1 MATLS
6 QDALTKLKQKTA
18 NLFGTLLSDTLLN
31 IYIQKYID
39 TGNDSAEAIKEM
51 RQTDEYKS
59 VFAGNLNPDGVTVK
73 YSEREYSQLIDGYK
87 RKIDAI
93 GINSDLIMTSERK
106 QQLVENV
113 VSPDELGTR
122 INTVYSQ
129 VLQSIPQVKEFYKR
143 NFNRDLT
150 DEEIIASAIDPKVG
164 QDIISGTISAKDV
177 IGQRVLR
184 SQIGAEA
191 LLAGTDITVEAAE
204 ALRAKGLNVE
214 TARRGFQKVRNIQQ
228 QALSQGRGVPTAQ
241 DIVAGLEI
249 GEQEELDEIINI
261 IRQTESQS
269 SVIAGATKSK
279 TGAVTGLTEYQ
290 DKAFPF

>member
-150 DEEIIASAIDPKVG
+150 DEEIIASAIDPKIG
-164 QDIISGTISAKDV
+164 EGIISGTISARDV
-177 IGQRVLR
+177 LGQRVLR

-261 IRQTESQS
+261 LRQTESQS

-279 TGAVTGLTEYQ
+279 TGAVTGLTEY
-290 DKAFPF
+290 

>member
-31 IYIQKYID
+31 IYIQKYIE
-39 TGNDSAEAIKEM
+39 TGNDSAEAIKAM

-150 DEEIIASAIDPKVG
+150 DEEIIASAIDPKIG
-164 QDIISGTISAKDV
+164 EGIISGTISARDV
-177 IGQRVLR
+177 LGQRVLR

-249 GEQEELDEIINI
+249 GEQEELDEIINF
-261 IRQTESQS
+261 IRQTETQS
-269 SVIAGATKSK
+269 SVISGATKSK
-279 TGAVTGLTEYQ
+279 TGAVTGLTEY
-290 DKAFPF
+290 

>member
-31 IYIQKYID
+31 IYIQKYIE
-39 TGNDSAEAIKEM
+39 TGNDSAEAIKAM

-150 DEEIIASAIDPKVG
+150 DEEIIASAIDPKIG
-164 QDIISGTISAKDV
+164 EGIISGTISARDV
-177 IGQRVLR
+177 LGQRVLR

-279 TGAVTGLTEYQ
+279 TGAITGLTEY
-290 DKAFPF
+290 

>member
-31 IYIQKYID
+31 IYIQKYIE
-39 TGNDSAEAIKEM
+39 TGNDSAEAIKAM

-129 VLQSIPQVKEFYKR
+129 VLQAIPQVKEFYKR

-150 DEEIIASAIDPKVG
+150 DEEIIASAIDPKIG
-164 QDIISGTISAKDV
+164 EGIISGTISARDV
-177 IGQRVLR
+177 LGQRVLR

-279 TGAVTGLTEYQ
+279 TGAVTGLTEY
-290 DKAFPF
+290 

>member
-150 DEEIIASAIDPKVG
+150 DEEIIASAIDPKIG
-164 QDIISGTISAKDV
+164 EGIISGTISARDV
-177 IGQRVLR
+177 LNQRVLR

-279 TGAVTGLTEYQ
+279 TGAVTGLTEY
-290 DKAFPF
+290 

>member
-31 IYIQKYID
+31 IYIQKYIE
-39 TGNDSAEAIKEM
+39 TGNDSAEAIKAM

-150 DEEIIASAIDPKVG
+150 DEEIIASAIAPKIG
-164 QDIISGTISAKDV
+164 EGIISGTISARDV
-177 IGQRVLR
+177 LGQRVLR

-279 TGAVTGLTEYQ
+279 TGAVTGLTEY
-290 DKAFPF
+290 

>member
-150 DEEIIASAIDPKVG
+150 DEEIIASAIDPKIG
-164 QDIISGTISAKDV
+164 EGIISGTISARDV
-177 IGQRVLR
+177 LGQRVLR

-279 TGAVTGLTEYQ
+279 TGAVTGLTEY
-290 DKAFPF
+290 

>member
-31 IYIQKYID
+31 IYIQKYIE
-39 TGNDSAEAIKEM
+39 TGNDSAEAIKAM

-164 QDIISGTISAKDV
+164 QDIISGTISARDV
-177 IGQRVLR
+177 LGQRVLR

-279 TGAVTGLTEYQ
+279 TGAVTGLTEY
-290 DKAFPF
+290 

>member
-204 ALRAKGLNVE
+204 ALRAKGLIVE

-279 TGAVTGLTEYQ
+279 TGAVTGLTEY
-290 DKAFPF
+290 

>member
-31 IYIQKYID
+31 IYIQKYIE
-39 TGNDSAEAIKEM
+39 TGNDSAEAIKAM

-150 DEEIIASAIDPKVG
+150 DEEIIASAIDPKIG
-164 QDIISGTISAKDV
+164 EGIISGTISARDV
-177 IGQRVLR
+177 LGQRVLR

-269 SVIAGATKSK
+269 SVISGATKSK
-279 TGAVTGLTEYQ
+279 TGAVTGLTEY
-290 DKAFPF
+290 

>member
-31 IYIQKYID
+31 IYIQKYIE
-39 TGNDSAEAIKEM
+39 TGNDSAEAIKAM

-150 DEEIIASAIDPKVG
+150 DEEIIASAIDPKIG
-164 QDIISGTISAKDV
+164 EGIISGTISARDV
-177 IGQRVLR
+177 LGQRVLR

-279 TGAVTGLTEYQ
+279 TGAVTGLTEY
-290 DKAFPF
+290 

>member
-1 MATLS
+1 MS
-6 QDALTKLKQKTA
+6 W
-18 NLFGTLLSDTLLN
+18 
-31 IYIQKYID
+31 IYIQKYIE
-39 TGNDSAEAIKEM
+39 TGNDSAEAIKAM

-279 TGAVTGLTEYQ
+279 TGAVTGLTEY
-290 DKAFPF
+290 

>member
-31 IYIQKYID
+31 IYIQKYIE
-39 TGNDSAEAIKEM
+39 TGNDSAEAIKAM

-129 VLQSIPQVKEFYKR
+129 VLQAIPQVKEFYKR

-150 DEEIIASAIDPKVG
+150 DEEIIASAIDPKIG
-164 QDIISGTISAKDV
+164 EGIISGTISARDV
-177 IGQRVLR
+177 LGQRVLR

-228 QALSQGRGVPTAQ
+228 QALAQGRGVPTAQ

-279 TGAVTGLTEYQ
+279 TGAVTGLTEY
-290 DKAFPF
+290 

>member
-73 YSEREYSQLIDGYK
+73 YSEREYSQLIDGFK

-129 VLQSIPQVKEFYKR
+129 VLQAIPQVKEFYKR

-150 DEEIIASAIDPKVG
+150 DEEIIASAIDPKIG
-164 QDIISGTISAKDV
+164 EGIISGTISARDV
-177 IGQRVLR
+177 LGQRVLR

-214 TARRGFQKVRNIQQ
+214 TARRGFPKVRNIQQ

-279 TGAVTGLTEYQ
+279 TGAVTGLTEY
-290 DKAFPF
+290 

>member
-31 IYIQKYID
+31 IYIQKYIE
-39 TGNDSAEAIKEM
+39 TGNDSAEAIKAM

-150 DEEIIASAIDPKVG
+150 DEEIIASAIDPKIG
-164 QDIISGTISAKDV
+164 EGIISGTISARDV
-177 IGQRVLR
+177 LGQRVLR

-214 TARRGFQKVRNIQQ
+214 TAKRGFQKVRNIQQ

-279 TGAVTGLTEYQ
+279 TGAVTGLTEY
-290 DKAFPF
+290 

>member
-129 VLQSIPQVKEFYKR
+129 VLQAIPQVKEFYKR

-150 DEEIIASAIDPKVG
+150 DEEIIASAIDPKIG
-164 QDIISGTISAKDV
+164 ESIISGTISARDV
-177 IGQRVLR
+177 LGQRVLR

-261 IRQTESQS
+261 LRQTESQS

-279 TGAVTGLTEYQ
+279 TGAVTGLTEY
-290 DKAFPF
+290 

>member
-1 MATLS
+1 M
-6 QDALTKLKQKTA
+6 
-18 NLFGTLLSDTLLN
+18 N
-31 IYIQKYID
+31 
-39 TGNDSAEAIKEM
+39 
-51 RQTDEYKS
+51 
-59 VFAGNLNPDGVTVK
+59 
-73 YSEREYSQLIDGYK
+73 
-87 RKIDAI
+87 
-93 GINSDLIMTSERK
+93 
-106 QQLVENV
+106 
-113 VSPDELGTR
+113 
-122 INTVYSQ
+122 
-129 VLQSIPQVKEFYKR
+129 
-143 NFNRDLT
+143 
-150 DEEIIASAIDPKVG
+150 
-164 QDIISGTISAKDV
+164 
-177 IGQRVLR
+177 QRVLR

-279 TGAVTGLTEYQ
+279 TGAVTGLTEY
-290 DKAFPF
+290 

>member
-31 IYIQKYID
+31 IYIQKYIE
-39 TGNDSAEAIKEM
+39 TGNDSAEAIKAM

-150 DEEIIASAIDPKVG
+150 DEEIIASAIDPKIG
-164 QDIISGTISAKDV
+164 EGIISGTISARDV
-177 IGQRVLR
+177 LGQRVLR

-249 GEQEELDEIINI
+249 GEQEELDELINI

-279 TGAVTGLTEYQ
+279 TGAVTGLTEY
-290 DKAFPF
+290 

>member
-31 IYIQKYID
+31 IYIQKYIE
-39 TGNDSAEAIKEM
+39 TGNDSAEAIKAM

-150 DEEIIASAIDPKVG
+150 DEEIIASAIAPKIG
-164 QDIISGTISAKDV
+164 AGILSGTISARDV
-177 IGQRVLR
+177 LGQRVLR

-279 TGAVTGLTEYQ
+279 TGAVTGLTEY
-290 DKAFPF
+290 

>member
-279 TGAVTGLTEYQ
+279 TGAVTGLTEY
-290 DKAFPF
+290 

>member
-39 TGNDSAEAIKEM
+39 TGNDSAEAIKAM

-150 DEEIIASAIDPKVG
+150 DEEIIASAIDPKIG
-164 QDIISGTISAKDV
+164 EGIISGTISARDV
-177 IGQRVLR
+177 LGQRVLR

-279 TGAVTGLTEYQ
+279 TGAVTGLTEY
-290 DKAFPF
+290 

>member
-31 IYIQKYID
+31 IYIQKYIE
-39 TGNDSAEAIKEM
+39 TGNDSAEAIKAM

-143 NFNRDLT
+143 NFKRDLT
-150 DEEIIASAIDPKVG
+150 DEEIIASAIDPKIG
-164 QDIISGTISAKDV
+164 ESIISGTISARDV
-177 IGQRVLR
+177 LGQRVLR

-279 TGAVTGLTEYQ
+279 TGAVTGLTEY
-290 DKAFPF
+290 

>member
-31 IYIQKYID
+31 IYIQKYIE
-39 TGNDSAEAIKEM
+39 TGNDSAEAIKAM

-150 DEEIIASAIDPKVG
+150 DEEIIASAIDPKIG
-164 QDIISGTISAKDV
+164 EGIISGTISARDV
-177 IGQRVLR
+177 LGQRVLR

-204 ALRAKGLNVE
+204 APRAKGLNVE

-261 IRQTESQS
+261 IRKTESQS
-269 SVIAGATKSK
+269 SVISGATKSK
-279 TGAVTGLTEYQ
+279 TGAVTGLTEY
-290 DKAFPF
+290 

>member
-31 IYIQKYID
+31 IYIQKYIE
-39 TGNDSAEAIKEM
+39 TGNDSAEAIKAM

-129 VLQSIPQVKEFYKR
+129 VLQAIPQVKEFYKR

-150 DEEIIASAIDPKVG
+150 DEEIIASAIDPKIG
-164 QDIISGTISAKDV
+164 ESIISGTISARDV
-177 IGQRVLR
+177 LGQRVLR

-269 SVIAGATKSK
+269 SVISGATKSK
-279 TGAVTGLTEYQ
+279 TGAVTGLTEY
-290 DKAFPF
+290 

>member
-31 IYIQKYID
+31 IYIQKYIE
-39 TGNDSAEAIKEM
+39 TGNDSAEAIKAM

-279 TGAVTGLTEYQ
+279 TGAVTGLTEY
-290 DKAFPF
+290 

>member
-143 NFNRDLT
+143 YFNRDLT
-150 DEEIIASAIDPKVG
+150 DEEIIASAIDPKIG
-164 QDIISGTISAKDV
+164 ESIISGTISARDV
-177 IGQRVLR
+177 LGQRVLR

-279 TGAVTGLTEYQ
+279 TGAVTGLTEY
-290 DKAFPF
+290 

>member
-73 YSEREYSQLIDGYK
+73 YSEREYSQLIDGFK

-150 DEEIIASAIDPKVG
+150 DEEIIASAIDPKIG
-164 QDIISGTISAKDV
+164 EGIISGTISARDV
-177 IGQRVLR
+177 LNQRVLR

-279 TGAVTGLTEYQ
+279 TGAVTGLTEY
-290 DKAFPF
+290 

>member
-279 TGAVTGLTEYQ
+279 TGAITGLTEY
-290 DKAFPF
+290 

>member
-150 DEEIIASAIDPKVG
+150 DEEIIASAIDPKIG
-164 QDIISGTISAKDV
+164 EGIISGTISARDV
-177 IGQRVLR
+177 LGQRVLR

-214 TARRGFQKVRNIQQ
+214 TAKRGFQKVRNIQQ

-279 TGAVTGLTEYQ
+279 TGAVTGLTEY
-290 DKAFPF
+290 

>member
-31 IYIQKYID
+31 IYIQKYIE
-39 TGNDSAEAIKEM
+39 TGNDSAEAIKAM

-122 INTVYSQ
+122 INTVYYQ

-150 DEEIIASAIDPKVG
+150 DEEIIASAIDPKIG
-164 QDIISGTISAKDV
+164 EGIISGTISARDV
-177 IGQRVLR
+177 LGQRVLR

-279 TGAVTGLTEYQ
+279 TGAVTGLTEY
-290 DKAFPF
+290 

>member
-1 MATLS
+1 
-6 QDALTKLKQKTA
+6 
-18 NLFGTLLSDTLLN
+18 
-31 IYIQKYID
+31 
-39 TGNDSAEAIKEM
+39 M

-150 DEEIIASAIDPKVG
+150 DEEIIASAIDPKIG
-164 QDIISGTISAKDV
+164 ESIISGTISARDV
-177 IGQRVLR
+177 LGQRVLR

-279 TGAVTGLTEYQ
+279 TGAVTGLTEY
-290 DKAFPF
+290 

>member
-31 IYIQKYID
+31 IYIQKYIE
-39 TGNDSAEAIKEM
+39 TGNDIAEAIKAM

-150 DEEIIASAIDPKVG
+150 DEEIIASAIDPKIG
-164 QDIISGTISAKDV
+164 EGIISGTISARDV
-177 IGQRVLR
+177 LGQRVLR

-279 TGAVTGLTEYQ
+279 TGAVTGLTEY
-290 DKAFPF
+290 

>member
-31 IYIQKYID
+31 IYIQKYIE
-39 TGNDSAEAIKEM
+39 TGNDSAEAIKAM

-150 DEEIIASAIDPKVG
+150 DEEIIASAIDPKIG
-164 QDIISGTISAKDV
+164 EGIISGTISARDV
-177 IGQRVLR
+177 LGQRGLR

-279 TGAVTGLTEYQ
+279 TGAVTGLTEY
-290 DKAFPF
+290 